1 MMTKAEYAV
10 TIGNLF
16 ALGIVGMPFT
26 APLVSAL
33 LRRWAY
39 PLSFKLIFFR
49 AVFGAGF
56 AYLIANALLGHPEG
70 LGALMIV
77 FLPTAFVL
85 RREDFEGRPHAT
97 SGL

>member
-1 MMTKAEYAV
+1 MTTAEYV
-10 TIGNLF
+10 ITIGNLF
-16 ALGIVGMPFT
+16 AGGIMSMPFT
-26 APLVSAL
+26 APLLSAL

-56 AYLIANALLGHPEG
+56 AYLVANALLGHPEG

-77 FLPTAFVL
+77 LFPTAFVL
-85 RREDFEGRPHAT
+85 RRIDFEGRPHAT